1 MQEEK
6 IMDRIQKL
14 LDKAMSTEFEPEQQA
29 LLQKADAL
37 MMQYSI
43 DQVQLQHRAAT
54 DPGIK
59 SQTPQKRTFKVYAT
73 RAEDADTEWEIQAAL
88 SQLFQNL
95 ARHYHV
101 RLMPRPHDLPL
112 GSLQVIGFPADMDFL
127 EMMFIQLQMHLL
139 TNLAPKAS
147 SDTPWVEVVA
157 NFKNTGHKWQ
167 EIHSKLQSH
176 PDYPRRGEPWSKSA
190 GLTMYA
196 QYKKFVEKVGEEYV
210 GTSSPKT
217 WRSDFIA
224 GYTTRIAGRLREMR
238 AQTVGEDDRLPALFK
253 DKDQQVEEALWIL
266 HPELKPHDP
275 ACKCDDCERARKPIR
290 MSGPGSRGG
299 SSGFRHRNTGAMNAG
314 GKIANRADLAP
325 SSGRVSSARKGEL
338 R

>member
-1 MQEEK
+1 MSEEK

-43 DQVQLQHRAAT
+43 DQIQLQQRAAT

-59 SQTPQKRTFKVYAT
+59 HQTPERRVMKVYLVGT
-73 RAEDADTEWEIQAAL
+73 EDQDTEWEIQGAL
-88 SQLFQNL
+88 ASLFHNL
-95 ARHYHV
+95 CQHYHV
-101 RLMPRPHDLPL
+101 RLVPNGGDTPR
-112 GSLQVIGFPADMDFL
+112 GSEAVVGYPADLDFL
-127 EMMFIQLQMHLL
+127 EMMYIQLQMHLL
-139 TNLAPKAS
+139 TNLAPKANA
-147 SDTPWVEVVA
+147 DTPWVEVVA

-167 EIHSKLQSH
+167 EIHGKLQSH

-196 QYKKFVEKVGEEYV
+196 QYKKFVEKVGEDYV

-224 GYTTRIAGRLREMR
+224 GYTTRIGNRLREMR
-238 AQTVGEDDRLPALFK
+238 AQTVGDNDMLPALFK
-253 DKDQQVEEALWIL
+253 DKDAEVQEAIWVMY
-266 HPELKPHDP
+266 PELRPHDP
-275 ACKCDDCERARKPIR
+275 ACKCDRCERNRKPIYT
-290 MSGPGSRGG
+290 GKGRGR
-299 SSGFRHRNTGAMNAG
+299 SVGFRYRNTGAMNAG
-314 GKIANRADLAP
+314 GKVANKADLAP
-325 SSGRVSSARKGEL
+325 SSGRVGGVKGSL
-338 R
+338 K